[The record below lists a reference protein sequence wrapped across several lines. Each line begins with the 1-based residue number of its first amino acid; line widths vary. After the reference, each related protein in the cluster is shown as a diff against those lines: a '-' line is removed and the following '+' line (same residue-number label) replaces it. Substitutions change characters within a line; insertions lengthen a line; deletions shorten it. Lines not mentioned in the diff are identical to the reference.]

1 VIESTK
7 IYDRTGQVILYDI
20 HGEEK
25 RTIIQFEEISQFI
38 KNSTII
44 AEDDNFYHH
53 LGLDWKGITRAFV
66 ANFRGK
72 KIAQGGSTITQQFIK
87 NAYLGGPQSER
98 TYTRKIKEAILS
110 LLLER
115 KYSKDEILSFYLNQV
130 PYGSNAYGIEA
141 ASQTFFNKASKDL
154 TLGEA
159 TLLSS
164 LPKAPSYYSP
174 YGSHPEEL
182 KERQEY
188 ILDRMVKIWLYYRR
202 TSRRGQ
208 TRKIKIYF

>member
-1 VIESTK
+1 M
-7 IYDRTGQVILYDI
+7 
-20 HGEEK
+20 
-25 RTIIQFEEISQFI
+25 II
-38 KNSTII
+38 
-44 AEDDNFYHH
+44 FYHH
-53 LGLDWKGITRAFV
+53 IGLDWKGITRAFI

-115 KYSKDEILSFYLNQV
+115 KYSKDKILGFYLNQV

-141 ASQTFFNKASKDL
+141 ASQTFFNKTSKDL

-174 YGSHPEEL
+174 YGSHPKEL

-188 ILDRMVKIWLYYRR
+188 ILDRMVKFGYI
-202 TSRRGQ
+202 TEEQAKEGKQ
-208 TRKIKIYF
+208 EN